1 MKRKAIR
8 SAQRPLARWMTTYP
22 VVAARCCLSLDS
34 SLATTSRADA
44 RATNITTTFAVTNI
58 GTSYNTTPIDHE
70 ALRLGRV
77 FRRLHQKKMK
87 YDNSANNA
95 NSSSHLS
102 VIEQTNGS
110 LDQQLMRIKQE
121 ISDATSHR
129 RIVHS
134 FLPQGTGISF
144 IDAVLGR
151 ESLLTPPTSKSALLE
166 CKKKEQAADQ
176 TTSRLALEL
185 NGPRRSGMTSI
196 LLAVAA
202 RYVACTSIAML
213 FDNGCHA
220 KDTGRGPHR
229 MHDDDY
235 KSTTMKKCKVNGKP
249 MPRSIEPR
257 VVILD
262 LEKGVHAVKLALSV
276 REAVLRRWE
285 ETAPARQ
292 WNREQEKQWAM
303 DGAEEERHNT
313 TITSEADD
321 DEDGE
326 KFNTTMNEQR
336 QIELAIASCLG
347 RINIVQ
353 PRDCTHLSLLATLE
367 ELRHSL
373 DEERDAAK
381 RKSSTDG
388 ASSSTQHVEA
398 PTLIMIDSLTALD
411 ASTRYLESLPTNAG
425 SKGSARSGGSGLFPI
440 GMNSTGN

>member
-1 MKRKAIR
+1 
-8 SAQRPLARWMTTYP
+8 
-22 VVAARCCLSLDS
+22 
-34 SLATTSRADA
+34 
-44 RATNITTTFAVTNI
+44 
-58 GTSYNTTPIDHE
+58 
-70 ALRLGRV
+70 
-77 FRRLHQKKMK
+77 
-87 YDNSANNA
+87 
-95 NSSSHLS
+95 
-102 VIEQTNGS
+102 
-110 LDQQLMRIKQE
+110 
-121 ISDATSHR
+121 
-129 RIVHS
+129 
-134 FLPQGTGISF
+134 
-144 IDAVLGR
+144 
-151 ESLLTPPTSKSALLE
+151 
-166 CKKKEQAADQ
+166 
-176 TTSRLALEL
+176 
-185 NGPRRSGMTSI
+185 
-196 LLAVAA
+196 
-202 RYVACTSIAML
+202 
-213 FDNGCHA
+213 
-220 KDTGRGPHR
+220 

-262 LEKGVHAVKLALSV
+262 LEKGVHAIKLALSV

-292 WNREQEKQWAM
+292 WNREQERQWAI

-381 RKSSTDG
+381 RKPSTDG

-425 SKGSARSGGSGLFPI
+425 SKGSARSGGSGLSDRNEFYRQLMRLQNEHEIAILGTSTCSPSSFNNSRLNDQTTRVGGKRVSGSSSSLWENMVSHRFSLHHAAEGTQECQAGYDFVATLTTKGRQEDTRVFPYSI
-440 GMNSTGN
+440 TAGGIAC